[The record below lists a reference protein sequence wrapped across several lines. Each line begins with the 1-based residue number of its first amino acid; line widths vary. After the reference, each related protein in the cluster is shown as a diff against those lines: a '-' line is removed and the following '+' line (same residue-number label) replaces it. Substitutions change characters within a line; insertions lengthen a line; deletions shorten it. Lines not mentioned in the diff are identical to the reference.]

1 MDDVGHTIRMTD
13 FNQSGLKPV
22 EASEE
27 VSGDNTPVLSGEIV
41 TITGTLAS
49 MTHEQ
54 AYLQISEHGGQPV
67 HHISRHTTLLI
78 VGEEGWPLEEDG
90 KPSVKLQQA
99 ESLIH
104 EGFPIRVVS
113 ESDWLQMLQLS
124 VENVDVKRLYTPAML
139 SQLLKIPVQVI
150 RSWERAGLIRAEKK
164 IFRLPYFSYQE
175 VTTARRLSELM
186 QAGATQQQLSRS
198 LKLVQKYLQEP
209 GRAFEQLEMLSD
221 HRQLVMKDEHGY
233 FEPQTRQRLFSF
245 DSQEVAESDPDSFD
259 VESFQNSHLL
269 KFVSPDPDSK
279 TAKDWMVEGCRRAE
293 VSDTSGAIR
302 CFRKALRIR
311 PNDAEAHFYLADAL
325 YRLGKPEA
333 ALERYLSAIEHDP
346 EYLESWTQ
354 IGCLYTE
361 LRKFNQ
367 AIEAFDE
374 AIAIH
379 PAYAEAHLQKAETL
393 YQMQDS
399 AGAIHEWQKYLE
411 YDERGPWAE
420 LAFQRLEQFGIE
432 FSEE

>member
-1 MDDVGHTIRMTD
+1 
-13 FNQSGLKPV
+13 
-22 EASEE
+22 
-27 VSGDNTPVLSGEIV
+27 
-41 TITGTLAS
+41 
-49 MTHEQ
+49 
-54 AYLQISEHGGQPV
+54 
-67 HHISRHTTLLI
+67 
-78 VGEEGWPLEEDG
+78 
-90 KPSVKLQQA
+90 
-99 ESLIH
+99 
-104 EGFPIRVVS
+104 
-113 ESDWLQMLQLS
+113 
-124 VENVDVKRLYTPAML
+124 
-139 SQLLKIPVQVI
+139 
-150 RSWERAGLIRAEKK
+150 
-164 IFRLPYFSYQE
+164 
-175 VTTARRLSELM
+175 
-186 QAGATQQQLSRS
+186 
-198 LKLVQKYLQEP
+198 
-209 GRAFEQLEMLSD
+209 
-221 HRQLVMKDEHGY
+221 
-233 FEPQTRQRLFSF
+233 
-245 DSQEVAESDPDSFD
+245 
-259 VESFQNSHLL
+259 
-269 KFVSPDPDSK
+269 
-279 TAKDWMVEGCRRAE
+279 
-293 VSDTSGAIR
+293 
-302 CFRKALRIR
+302 
-311 PNDAEAHFYLADAL
+311 HFYLADAL